1 MPHEIT
7 TKVQSVKLYR
17 QTKDIGFVCRRY
29 HISKA
34 SLMRWNK
41 QYDGTKG
48 SLAPK
53 SHRPHSPHPNA
64 HTETEL
70 DWIRNLHRRNP
81 NISVNE
87 LYGKLR
93 QQKAYSRHPGSL
105 YRVFIRLGFRKKVES
120 TKKKSKHNGHYDTPK
135 ELGIKWQMDVKY
147 VPAACYVGT
156 DGEKFYQYT
165 IERFIYAYKEQS
177 SYSTVDFVKRAII
190 YFGYE
195 EGWYQKGL
203 EEERRRK
210 EEAEAKERN
219 EVPCITLA
227 ELEEIRKGAYD
238 DGFAEGKKEGFA
250 KGHEDG
256 LASGHG
262 EGLKSGHDEGY
273 QAGIADGAA
282 AVDAEKAKFAALA
295 EKLGKPLELVNESIE
310 KELLVV
316 VSRIARAFLEKEA
329 RVPEFL
335 AKSLHAAVAA
345 LPSTKEGVTVMLN
358 PADAAELLKLMPEES
373 LSDLGWKVVSD
384 ASVGAGDIR
393 IDSGSSSVDWKLSER
408 IDAVIER
415 VVNENSGG
423 NG

>member
-1 MPHEIT
+1 A
-7 TKVQSVKLYR
+7 
-17 QTKDIGFVCRRY
+17 GRY
-29 HISKA
+29 HYSAFSSPNPFMSDDEISP
-34 SLMRWNK
+34 
-41 QYDGTKG
+41 
-48 SLAPK
+48 AP
-53 SHRPHSPHPNA
+53 PA
-64 HTETEL
+64 
-70 DWIRNLHRRNP
+70 
-81 NISVNE
+81 
-87 LYGKLR
+87 
-93 QQKAYSRHPGSL
+93 
-105 YRVFIRLGFRKKVES
+105 ES
-120 TKKKSKHNGHYDTPK
+120 
-135 ELGIKWQMDVKY
+135 
-147 VPAACYVGT
+147 PAAAPDETQSGDAAEPPE
-156 DGEKFYQYT
+156 DGHDAADQVPPEHDGQGAEK
-165 IERFIYAYKEQS
+165 S
-177 SYSTVDFVKRAII
+177 NV
-190 YFGYE
+190 FGYE

-415 VVNENSGG
+415 FVNENSGG